1 MYYMRILAIESSCD
15 ETAIALLNAQSK
27 FLNLEKNE
35 IYSQI
40 DIHKK
45 YGGVIPEIAAR
56 KHLET
61 IIPLLEDTLGKNKFK
76 NIDYLA
82 VTAGPGLVTSLLLG
96 LTAAKTLAY
105 VNKLPLV
112 AVNHLEGHIYSNW
125 LASGDLV
132 KNPKKFLP
140 ALVLVVSGGHTEL
153 VLMEGYGQYQLIGQ
167 TLDDAAGEA
176 YDKVAKLLS
185 LGYPGGPIVSR
196 WADKGNSQAYN
207 LPRPMISNANFNFS
221 FSGLKTAVL
230 YTLEKKK
237 NINKKDIA
245 DICASF
251 QAAVVEVLV
260 AKTMRA
266 AKKHQVKSVM
276 LAGGVA
282 ANKVLQAELAKESQ
296 KQNLPFFYP
305 TTSHTGDN
313 AAMIAVA
320 AYYNIVSRSSQIL
333 PPKGRPPRGRKGRDI
348 LKLEPQAN
356 WQLGENKI

>member
-1 MYYMRILAIESSCD
+1 MRILAIESSCD
-15 ETAIALLNAQSK
+15 ETAIALVNARSG
-27 FLNLEKNE
+27 FLDLEKNKV
-35 IYSQI
+35 YSQV

-45 YGGVIPEIAAR
+45 YGGVVPEVAAR

-82 VTAGPGLVTSLLLG
+82 VTVGPGLVTSLLLG

-105 VNKLPLV
+105 ANKLPLV

-125 LASGDLV
+125 LASSELV
-132 KNPKKFLP
+132 KNSKKFFP
-140 ALVLVVSGGHTEL
+140 ALVLIVSGGHTEL
-153 VLMEGYGQYQLIGQ
+153 VLMKNHGQYQSLGQ

-176 YDKVAKLLS
+176 YDKIAKLLS

-196 WADKGNSQAYN
+196 LALGGQAAKYN
-207 LPRPMISNANFNFS
+207 LPRPMLTNANFDFS

-237 NINKKDIA
+237 NVNKKDIA

-251 QAAVVEVLV
+251 QEAVVEVLTTK
-260 AKTMRA
+260 AMRA
-266 AKKHQVKSVM
+266 AKKYQVKSVM

-282 ANKVLQAELAKESQ
+282 ANKTLQAKLLEKSQ
-296 KQNLPFFYP
+296 SENLPFFCPAINY
-305 TTSHTGDN
+305 TGDN
-313 AAMIAVA
+313 AAMMAVA
-320 AYYNIVSRSSQIL
+320 AYYNVVSRHGKIF
-333 PPKGRPPRGRKGRDI
+333 KNKDI

>member
-1 MYYMRILAIESSCD
+1 MRILAIESSCD
-15 ETAIALLNAQSK
+15 ETAIALLEAKGQS
-27 FLNLEKNE
+27 LNLLKNQV
-35 IYSQI
+35 YSQI
-40 DIHKK
+40 SIHKK
-45 YGGVIPEIAAR
+45 YGGVVPEVAAR

-61 IIPLLEDTLGKNKFK
+61 IIPLLGSILGKDKLK

-105 VNKLPLV
+105 ANKLPLV
-112 AVNHLEGHIYSNW
+112 AVNHLEGHVYSNW
-125 LASGDLV
+125 LTSSDLV

-140 ALVLVVSGGHTEL
+140 ALVLIVSGGHTEL
-153 VLMEGYGQYQLIGQ
+153 VLMKGHGQYQSIGR

-185 LGYPGGPIVSR
+185 LGYPGGPIVSK
-196 WADKGNSQAYN
+196 WADKGNTKAYDF
-207 LPRPMISNANFNFS
+207 PKPMLTSPNFDFS

-251 QAAVVEVLV
+251 QAAVVEVLTTK
-260 AKTMRA
+260 AMIA
-266 AKKHQVKSVM
+266 AKKYQVKSIM

-282 ANKVLQAELAKESQ
+282 ANKALQQSLLQ
-296 KQNLPFFYP
+296 KSKSQNLPFFYP
-305 TTSHTGDN
+305 AANYTGDN

-320 AYYNIVSRSSQIL
+320 AYYNVVAKS
-333 PPKGRPPRGRKGRDI
+333 GRIIKNKDI
-348 LKLEPQAN
+348 LTLEPEAN
-356 WQLGENKI
+356 WQLSKNKI